1 MQIKATYSTTLPL
14 NVAVTSSKAEY
25 SNATL
30 VVEKEAYPTI
40 MTHIFPT
47 DGTDKTYYVW
57 VKYNGAGKNMVTVRG
72 ISIK

>member
-1 MQIKATYSTTLPL
+1 MQIKAVYSTVTPL
-14 NVAVTSSKAEY
+14 QVAVTSSKAEY

-40 MTHIFPT
+40 MTHIFPIA
-47 DGTDKTYYVW
+47 GTDRTYYVW
-57 VKYNGAGKNMVTVRG
+57 VKYNGEGKNTVTVSG